1 MVYTERMIVS
11 ITQFSKMTGKSRV
24 AIYKAIE
31 GERLFKTD
39 DGKIDTDDPASMT
52 FAASN
57 SHNRG
62 GQRTKLSQSG
72 KEPADKKNEP
82 SPRSQPQSRT
92 GSHRGLDRSELE
104 NEKIRQQVI
113 KLELENNIKT
123 GAYVPRDMVQEKVLN
138 PIDEFFIKMISDL
151 PRSMLMSVKESLGA
165 GMTDGEIERGLKSLL
180 ESHIKRAK
188 ADLRKGLR

>member
-1 MVYTERMIVS
+1 MIVS

-31 GERLFKTD
+31 GERLFKNE
-39 DGKIDTDDPASMT
+39 DGKIDTDDPSSMT

-57 SHNRG
+57 SHNKG
-62 GQRTKLSQSG
+62 GQRTKLAQNG
-72 KEPADKKNEP
+72 KESSIRP
-82 SPRSQPQSRT
+82 QPQSRT
-92 GSHRGLDRSELE
+92 GAHRGLDRSELE

-138 PIDEFFIKMISDL
+138 PIDDFFIKMISDL
-151 PRSMLMSVKESLGA
+151 PRSMLMSVKESMGA

-180 ESHIKRAK
+180 ESHIKRVK
-188 ADLRKGLR
+188 ADFRKGLR

>member
-11 ITQFSKMTGKSRV
+11 ISEFSRMTGKSRP

-31 GERLFKTD
+31 NERLFKTKE
-39 DGKIDTDDPASMT
+39 GKIDTDDPASMT

-62 GQRTKLSQSG
+62 GQRTKLASVG
-72 KEPADKKNEP
+72 KEPAQ
-82 SPRSQPQSRT
+82 RTQPQSRH
-92 GSHRGLDRSELE
+92 GAHRGLDRSELE